1 MFAIGCLFFIVLPLI
16 GMFIGGVLHGLAGAV
31 WGAAIGFALAC
42 VLGGGS
48 VYALVKASRASR
60 RGS

>member
-16 GMFIGGVLHGLAGAV
+16 GMFVGGSISGLTGAAWGAVIGFGLAS
-31 WGAAIGFALAC
+31 

-48 VYALVKASRASR
+48 VYALVKAARQRGR
-60 RGS
+60 RP

>member
-16 GMFIGGVLHGLAGAV
+16 GMFVGGVISGLPGAA
-31 WGAAIGFALAC
+31 WGAALGFAVAS

-48 VYALVKASRASR
+48 IYALVKAARQRSNR
-60 RGS
+60 R

>member
-16 GMFIGGVLHGLAGAV
+16 GMFAGGAIGGLSGAA
-31 WGAAIGFALAC
+31 WGAGIGFGVAC

-48 VYALVKASRASR
+48 IYALVKAARQRGR
-60 RGS
+60 RR

>member
-16 GMFIGGVLHGLAGAV
+16 GMFVGGVISGLPGAA
-31 WGAAIGFALAC
+31 WGAAIGFAVAS

-48 VYALVKASRASR
+48 IYALVKAVRQRSNR
-60 RGS
+60 R